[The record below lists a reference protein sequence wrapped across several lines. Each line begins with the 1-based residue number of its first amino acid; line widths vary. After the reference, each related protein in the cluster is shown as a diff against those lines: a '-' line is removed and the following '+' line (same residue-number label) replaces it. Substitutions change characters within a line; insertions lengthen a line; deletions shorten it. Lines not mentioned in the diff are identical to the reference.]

1 MCVIQTQDVADLS
14 RDVANANP
22 GLDVIF
28 DKEKEQ
34 NRLKAAQLIGEIGS
48 QAGDIARTQG
58 QIAGMKAQQDPA
70 ALQAAKEEL
79 AGKGS

>member
-1 MCVIQTQDVADLS
+1 M
-14 RDVANANP
+14 ANNGMLA
-22 GLDVIF
+22 GLDIIS

-58 QIAGMKAQQDPA
+58 ENIAIRA
-70 ALQAAKEEL
+70 ANP
-79 AGKGS
+79 